1 MSAPASSSEQRSLV
15 VEEMGAWLSNSA
27 APRPPILL
35 HAHSPRALHRK
46 LQLFRDAPFAREPL
60 WIAKRFASALGS
72 KRELDA
78 RTFHTVPRQTL
89 RRQTLSRG
97 GAYQK
102 AYQKRS
108 IKHQS
113 IREWRENG
121 NMGTLK
127 RRRRVAEADE
137 EEMGELMLSVSTVS
151 GRERKI
157 PDRFRRGAAGD
168 ALAEEQVGAARRMVY
183 FAHRTHFS
191 HMSHPTFSHIS
202 PFILVFSGFSFSPTA
217 PISPICRTPL
227 FPTSPLFILF

>member
-1 MSAPASSSEQRSLV
+1 MSAPASSSEQRSSV

-35 HAHSPRALHRK
+35 HAHAPRALQRK

-60 WIAKRFASALGS
+60 WIARRFASALGS

-102 AYQKRS
+102 AAYQKAYQKRS
-108 IKHQS
+108 R

-121 NMGTLK
+121 NMGALK
-127 RRRRVAEADE
+127 RRRRVADADE

-151 GRERKI
+151 GRERKT

-168 ALAEEQVGAARRMVY
+168 ALAEEQVGAARRMPYAGNHARFNPRGRPAPLPRVED
-183 FAHRTHFS
+183 
-191 HMSHPTFSHIS
+191 
-202 PFILVFSGFSFSPTA
+202 SF
-217 PISPICRTPL
+217 
-227 FPTSPLFILF
+227 